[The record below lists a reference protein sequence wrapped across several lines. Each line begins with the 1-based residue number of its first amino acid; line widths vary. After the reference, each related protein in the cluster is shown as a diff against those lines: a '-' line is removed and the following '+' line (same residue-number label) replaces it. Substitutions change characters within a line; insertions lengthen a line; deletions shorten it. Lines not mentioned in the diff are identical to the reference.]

1 MNFILNFV
9 HKIREK
15 FVHEFVHEFMY
26 EFMPE
31 DYVFKGKILGK
42 VSVSLKFPEIF
53 QCRVL
58 SAWALRYVHI
68 IKGNILFK
76 II

>member
-1 MNFILNFV
+1 M
-9 HKIREK
+9 
-15 FVHEFVHEFMY
+15 
-26 EFMPE
+26 
-31 DYVFKGKILGK
+31 GQK
-42 VSVSLKFPEIF
+42 VSVSLILPEIF

-58 SAWALRYVHI
+58 SAWADTEISYHNIVNI